1 MDKLYSFS
9 LLILKGFIFTAIH
22 QFFHL
27 CYGIFILFMLTL
39 FHREGVRI
47 MATKSFIDTYIIERS
62 DVNIF
67 HNIMSKPKKVKVK
80 KVMNHQDVKGKA
92 IVDMLGI
99 KKS

>member
-1 MDKLYSFS
+1 
-9 LLILKGFIFTAIH
+9 
-22 QFFHL
+22 
-27 CYGIFILFMLTL
+27 MLTL